1 MRKSNPLVTHI
12 ELSASS
18 HSAAEKFPHR
28 SLSPVLLVTLAS
40 AASLA
45 SFATRGL
52 FSATARNRRASSLS
66 RGRDWGESRVSYFRQ
81 RFHSQRLTMASAQQ
95 YSAEEIH
102 KMSDQEKQDLDRRVQ
117 EGETVVKGGTGG
129 KSLEAQLHL
138 AEGRHKGGERG
149 GQARAEQ
156 IGSEGYQEMGRKG
169 GLSTTEQ
176 SGGEA
181 AAEKGHGS
189 HEGGHAT
196 AGGGA
201 QSAAAKHQ
209 YSYEEVNKM
218 PADQRKELEKRA
230 EAGET
235 VVKGGT
241 GGKSLDA
248 QLHLAEG
255 RHRGGESRRH
265 R

>member
-1 MRKSNPLVTHI
+1 
-12 ELSASS
+12 
-18 HSAAEKFPHR
+18 
-28 SLSPVLLVTLAS
+28 
-40 AASLA
+40 
-45 SFATRGL
+45 
-52 FSATARNRRASSLS
+52 
-66 RGRDWGESRVSYFRQ
+66 
-81 RFHSQRLTMASAQQ
+81 MASAQQ

-102 KMSDQEKQDLDRRVQ
+102 KMSEQDKQDLERRVQ

-156 IGSEGYQEMGRKG
+156 IGSEGYQEVGRKG
-169 GLSTTEQ
+169 GLSTVEQ

-181 AAEKGHGS
+181 AAEKGQGTL
-189 HEGGHAT
+189 EGGHTTRAH
-196 AGGGA
+196 AE
-201 QSAAAKHQ
+201 SAAAKHQ
-209 YSYEEVNKM
+209 YAYEEVHKM
-218 PADQRKELEKRA
+218 SADQRKELEKRA

>member
-1 MRKSNPLVTHI
+1 MSTKFTIKFNRMSKSNLLV
-12 ELSASS
+12 SY
-18 HSAAEKFPHR
+18 
-28 SLSPVLLVTLAS
+28 LVTLAS

-52 FSATARNRRASSLS
+52 FSATARNRRSSSLS
-66 RGRDWGESRVSYFRQ
+66 RSRDWGESRVSLFRQ
-81 RFHSQRLTMASAQQ
+81 RFHSHRLTMASAQQ
-95 YSAEEIH
+95 YSTEEIH
-102 KMSDQEKQDLDRRVQ
+102 KMSDQEKKVKSARPFSLCINRSCFFVLIRRPEIVRFCSAFKLVSDVTLLCRDVQDLEGRVQ

-181 AAEKGHGS
+181 AAEKGI
-189 HEGGHAT
+189 
-196 AGGGA
+196 
-201 QSAAAKHQ
+201 
-209 YSYEEVNKM
+209 
-218 PADQRKELEKRA
+218 DI
-230 EAGET
+230 
-235 VVKGGT
+235 
-241 GGKSLDA
+241 D
-248 QLHLAEG
+248 
-255 RHRGGESRRH
+255 ESKYRTTK
-265 R
+265 